1 MWFIAQIWLNLLRD
15 DSHGFN
21 IFLWMIA
28 TLATNKNSFKK
39 KTYVREPEGKTYK
52 VFP

>member
-1 MWFIAQIWLNLLRD
+1 MVYSPNWLNLLRD

-39 KTYVREPEGKTYK
+39 KTYVREPEGKTCK